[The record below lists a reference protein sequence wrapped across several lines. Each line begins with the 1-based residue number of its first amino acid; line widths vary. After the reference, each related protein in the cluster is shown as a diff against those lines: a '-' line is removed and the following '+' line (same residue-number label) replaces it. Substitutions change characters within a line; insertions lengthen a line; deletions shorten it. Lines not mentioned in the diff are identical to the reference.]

1 MNGRNAIGSVLSP
14 KLVVIRFPRHLS
26 GSARSLPPPLAPDPD
41 YGTLPPVRVVGRSV
55 PRKEGLAK
63 ACGKARY
70 VDDLRFPGMLHG
82 RTIRTT
88 VARGELAAVHLDF
101 DPAGFT
107 VVDARDIPGRNV
119 VALIQDVQP
128 FLVEREVRH
137 AEEAVLLLAHEDREA
152 LRAASVRVECRPAE
166 PLLDPE
172 RSPQTFKEIAIRKGD
187 LARGFAEADVVVEGE
202 YRTGRQEHVYIE
214 PQGVLAVPGDGGMT
228 VYGSLQCPYYV
239 HKALVVLLGL
249 PPDKVR
255 IVQTET
261 GGGFGGKE
269 DYPSIIAGHAALL
282 ALKSGRPVKLVYDRL
297 EDMAATTKR
306 HPSVVRHRTGVTRD
320 GRIAAMEI
328 DVLLDGGAYCT
339 LSPVVLSRGCLHAT
353 GPYRCDHVSVR
364 GRVVMT
370 NTPPSGAFRGF
381 GAPQTVFAAE
391 VQMDRVAEALG
402 MDPVRLRERNALRPG
417 DTMATGQVLGED
429 ASALAVLREAVQ
441 RSDFHRKRRAF
452 RGTNRGIGL
461 SLFFHGAGF
470 TGSGEVM
477 LASKAALEL
486 TAHGARIRVG
496 STEMGQGTRT
506 TLAQVVAEA
515 LGIPIDR
522 VEVAEADTALVPD
535 SGPTV
540 ASRTCMVVGGLL
552 KACAEEMKAR
562 LGGLSPDRYL
572 RRHGPL
578 VVTKQ
583 YQPPPG
589 VLWDDATYRG
599 DAYAT
604 YGWGCDVAEVELD
617 PVTYEVRPT
626 HVTAVVEIG
635 RAVNP
640 VMVAGQVEGG
650 TAQALGYALLEEV
663 VMREGRM
670 ANAQLTNYLIP
681 TTLDTPPIDVTIL
694 ERPYP
699 HGPFGAKGVGE
710 MPMSGPG
717 PSVANAVRHLGLDV
731 RSLPITP
738 EKVLEC
744 ASSST
749 EDAPTSKR
757 RR

>member
-1 MNGRNAIGSVLSP
+1 
-14 KLVVIRFPRHLS
+14 
-26 GSARSLPPPLAPDPD
+26 
-41 YGTLPPVRVVGRSV
+41 
-55 PRKEGLAK
+55 
-63 ACGKARY
+63 
-70 VDDLRFPGMLHG
+70 MLHG

-88 VARGELAAVHLDF
+88 VARGEVTAVHLDF
-101 DPAGFT
+101 DRAGFT
-107 VVDARDIPGRNV
+107 IVDHSDIPGRNV
-119 VALIQDVQP
+119 VALIQDDQP
-128 FLVEREVRH
+128 SLVEREIRH
-137 AEEAVLLLAHEDREA
+137 AEEAVLLLAHEDREV
-152 LRAASVRVECRPAE
+152 LRAASVRLDERPAE
-166 PLLDPE
+166 PVLDPE
-172 RSPQTFKEIAIRKGD
+172 RSPRAFKEIAIDKGD
-187 LARGFAEADVVVEGE
+187 LGRGFAEADVVVEGE
-202 YRTGRQEHVYIE
+202 YRTGRQEHVYVD
-214 PQGVLAVPGDGGMT
+214 PQGVVAVPSDGGMT

-239 HKALVVLLGL
+239 HKALAGLLGF

-255 IVQTET
+255 VVQTET

-306 HPSVVRHRTGVTRD
+306 HPSIVRHRTGVTRD
-320 GRIAAMEI
+320 GRITAVDIE
-328 DVLLDGGAYCT
+328 VLLDGGAYCT

-353 GPYRCDHVSVR
+353 GPYRCENVRVR

-391 VQMDRVAEALG
+391 VQMDRVAETLG
-402 MDPVRLRERNALRPG
+402 IDPVRLRERNALRPG
-417 DTMATGQVLGED
+417 DAMATGQVLGED
-429 ASALAVLREAVQ
+429 ASALAVLREAVE

-452 RGTNRGIGL
+452 RGTNRGVGL
-461 SLFFHGAGF
+461 SLFYHGAGF
-470 TGSGEVM
+470 TGSGEVF
-477 LASKAALEL
+477 LASKASLEL
-486 TAHGARIRVG
+486 TARGARIRVG

-506 TLAQVVAEA
+506 TLAQLVAET
-515 LGIPIDR
+515 LGVAVER
-522 VEVAEADTALVPD
+522 VDVADPDTGLVPD

-552 KACAEEMKAR
+552 KACAEEMKER
-562 LGGLSPDRYL
+562 LGSLTPERYL
-572 RRHGPL
+572 KRHGPL

-589 VLWDDATYRG
+589 IAWDDATYRG

-626 HVTAVVEIG
+626 RVTAVVEIG
-635 RAVNP
+635 RAADP
-640 VMVAGQVEGG
+640 LMVAGQVEGG
-650 TAQALGYALLEEV
+650 TAQGLGYALLEEV
-663 VMREGRM
+663 VLLEGRM
-670 ANAQLTNYLIP
+670 ANAQLTNYMVP

-717 PSVANAVRHLGLDV
+717 PAVANALRHLGLDV
-731 RSLPITP
+731 RALPVTP

-749 EDAPTSKR
+749 EDAPKSKHR
-757 RR
+757 R

>member
-1 MNGRNAIGSVLSP
+1 
-14 KLVVIRFPRHLS
+14 
-26 GSARSLPPPLAPDPD
+26 
-41 YGTLPPVRVVGRSV
+41 VRVVGRSV

-63 ACGKARY
+63 ARGAARY
-70 VDDLRFPGMLHG
+70 LDDLRFPGMLHG

-88 VARGELAAVHLDF
+88 LARGEVTAVHLDF
-101 DPAGFT
+101 DRTGFT
-107 VVDARDIPGRNV
+107 VVDHRDIPGRNA
-119 VALIQDVQP
+119 VALIQDDQP

-137 AEEAVLLLAHEDREA
+137 AEEAVLLLAHEDRDA
-152 LRAASVRVECRPAE
+152 LRAASVRIEYRPAE
-166 PLLDPE
+166 PVLDPE
-172 RSPQTFKEIAIRKGD
+172 RSPQAFKEITIEKGD

-202 YRTGRQEHVYIE
+202 YRTGRQEHVYVE
-214 PQGVLAVPGDGGMT
+214 PQGVIAVPGDGGMT
-228 VYGSLQCPYYV
+228 VYGSLQCPHYV
-239 HKALVVLLGL
+239 HRALVGLLGL
-249 PPDKVR
+249 PHERVR
-255 IVQTET
+255 VVQTET

-306 HPSVVRHRTGVTRD
+306 HPSIVRHRTGVARD
-320 GRIAAMEI
+320 GRVTAMEI

-353 GPYRCDHVSVR
+353 GPYRCDNVR
-364 GRVVMT
+364 VHGRVVMT

-391 VQMDRVAEALG
+391 VQMDRVAEALSL
-402 MDPVRLRERNALRPG
+402 DPARLRARNALRPG
-417 DTMATGQVLGED
+417 DTMATGQVLGGD
-429 ASALAVLREAVQ
+429 ASALAVLREAVK
-441 RSDFHRKRRAF
+441 RSDFQRKRRTW
-452 RGTNRGIGL
+452 RGSNRGIGL

-477 LASKAALEL
+477 LASKATLEL
-486 TAHGARIRVG
+486 TERGARILVG
-496 STEMGQGTRT
+496 STEMGQGART
-506 TLAQVVAEA
+506 TLAQIVSEA
-515 LGIPIDR
+515 LGLPIDR
-522 VEVAEADTALVPD
+522 VEVAEPDTSRVPD

-552 KACAEEMKAR
+552 KGCAEEMKGR
-562 LGGLSPDRYL
+562 LGGLSPAAYL

-578 VVTKQ
+578 RVTRQ
-583 YQPPPG
+583 YEPPPG
-589 VLWDDATYRG
+589 IVWDDATYRG

-617 PVTYEVRPT
+617 PVTYEIRPT
-626 HVTAVVEIG
+626 RVTAVVEIG

-640 VMVAGQVEGG
+640 LMVAGQVEGG
-650 TAQALGYALLEEV
+650 TAQGLGYALLEEV

-670 ANAQLTNYLIP
+670 ANAQLTNYMVP

-694 ERPYP
+694 ESPYRY
-699 HGPFGAKGVGE
+699 GPFGAKGVGE

-717 PSVANAVRHLGLDV
+717 PAVANAARHLGLDV

-749 EDAPTSKR
+749 EDAPTSTR

>member
-1 MNGRNAIGSVLSP
+1 
-14 KLVVIRFPRHLS
+14 
-26 GSARSLPPPLAPDPD
+26 
-41 YGTLPPVRVVGRSV
+41 VRVVGRSV
-55 PRKEGLAK
+55 LRKEGLAK

-70 VDDLRFPGMLHG
+70 VDDLRFPGMLHA

-88 VARGELAAVHLDF
+88 VACGELRAIHLDF
-101 DPAGFT
+101 DRAGFT
-107 VVDARDIPGRNV
+107 IVDHRDIPGRNV
-119 VALIQDVQP
+119 VALIQDDQP
-128 FLVEREVRH
+128 SLVEREIRH
-137 AEEAVLLLAHEDREA
+137 AEEPVLLLAHEDRDV
-152 LRAASVRVECRPAE
+152 LRAASVRLDERPGE
-166 PLLDPE
+166 PVLDPE
-172 RSPQTFKEIAIRKGD
+172 HSPRAFKEIAIEKGD
-187 LARGFAEADVVVEGE
+187 LARGFAAADLVVEGE
-202 YRTGRQEHVYIE
+202 YRTGRQEHVYLE
-214 PQGVLAVPGDGGMT
+214 PQGVVAVPADGRVT

-239 HKALVVLLGL
+239 HRALVGLLGL
-249 PPDKVR
+249 PADEVR

-282 ALKSGRPVKLVYDRL
+282 ARKSGRPVKLVYDRL

-320 GRIAAMEI
+320 GRITAMDIE
-328 DVLLDGGAYCT
+328 VLLDGGAYCT

-353 GPYRCDHVSVR
+353 GAYRCENVRVR

-391 VQMDRVAEALG
+391 VQMERVAETLG

-429 ASALAVLREAVQ
+429 ATALAVLREAVE

-452 RGTNRGIGL
+452 RGTSRGIGL
-461 SLFFHGAGF
+461 SLFYHGAGF
-470 TGSGEVM
+470 TGSGEVA
-477 LASKAALEL
+477 LASKASLEL
-486 TAHGARIRVG
+486 TPRGARIRVG

-506 TLAQVVAEA
+506 ALAQVVAET
-515 LGIPIDR
+515 LGLPLDR
-522 VEVAEADTALVPD
+522 VEVAQPDTAAVPD

-552 KACAEEMKAR
+552 KACAEEMKER
-562 LGGLSPDRYL
+562 LGGLAPDRYL

-589 VLWDDATYRG
+589 IVWDDATYRG

-626 HVTAVVEIG
+626 RVTAVVETG

-640 VMVAGQVEGG
+640 LMVAGQVEGG
-650 TAQALGYALLEEV
+650 TAQGLGYALLEEV

-670 ANAQLTNYLIP
+670 ANAQLTNYMLP

-717 PSVANAVRHLGLDV
+717 PAVANALRHLGLDV
-731 RSLPITP
+731 RALPVTP

-749 EDAPTSKR
+749 EGAPTSTPR
-757 RR
+757 R

>member
-1 MNGRNAIGSVLSP
+1 M
-14 KLVVIRFPRHLS
+14 
-26 GSARSLPPPLAPDPD
+26 RS
-41 YGTLPPVRVVGRSV
+41 VGRSV
-55 PRKEGLAK
+55 PRKEGLDK
-63 ACGKARY
+63 ARGRSRY
-70 VDDLRFPGMLHG
+70 VDDLRFPGMLFG

-88 VARGELAAVHLDF
+88 LPAGELLAVRLDF
-101 DPAGFT
+101 DTAGFT
-107 VVDARDIPGRNV
+107 VVDHRDIPGRNV
-119 VALIQDVQP
+119 VALIQDDQP
-128 FLVEREVRH
+128 SLVERAIRH
-137 AEEAVLLLAHEDREA
+137 AEEPVLLLAHEDREA
-152 LRAASVRVECRPAE
+152 LHAATVRLECHPAE
-166 PLLDPE
+166 PVLDPE
-172 RSPQTFKEIAIRKGD
+172 RSPSAFKELTIEKGD
-187 LARGFAEADVVVEGE
+187 LVRGFAEADLVVEGE

-214 PQGVLAVPGDGGMT
+214 PNGVIAVPGDGAVT

-239 HKALVVLLGL
+239 HKALVALLGL
-249 PPDKVR
+249 PHEKVR
-255 IVQTET
+255 VVQTET

-306 HPSVVRHRTGVTRD
+306 HPSIVRHRTGVTRD
-320 GRIAAMEI
+320 GRITAMEI

-353 GPYRCDHVSVR
+353 GPYRCENVR
-364 GRVVMT
+364 VHGRVVMT

-391 VQMDRVAEALG
+391 VQMDRVAEATGL
-402 MDPVRLRERNALRPG
+402 DPVRLRESNALRPG
-417 DTMATGQVLGED
+417 DTMATGQVMGED
-429 ASALAVLREAVQ
+429 ASALAVLREAVV
-441 RSDFHRKRRAF
+441 RSDFHRKRRAW

-477 LASKAALEL
+477 LASRAALEL
-486 TAHGARIRVG
+486 RPRGARILVG

-506 TLAQVVAEA
+506 TLAQIVAEV
-515 LGIPIDR
+515 LSLPLDR
-522 VEVAEADTALVPD
+522 VEVADPDTARVPD

-552 KACAEEMKAR
+552 KACASEMKER
-562 LGGLSPDRYL
+562 LGGLSPAAYL
-572 RRHGPL
+572 KRHGPL
-578 VVTKQ
+578 TITRQ
-583 YQPPPG
+583 YAAPPG
-589 VLWDDATYRG
+589 IVWDDATYRG

-626 HVTAVVEIG
+626 RVTAVVEIG

-640 VMVAGQVEGG
+640 LLAAGQVEGG
-650 TAQALGYALLEEV
+650 TAQGLGFALLEEV
-663 VMREGRM
+663 VLREGRM

-681 TTLDTPPIDVTIL
+681 TTLDTPPVDVTIL
-694 ERPYP
+694 ESPYR

-717 PSVANAVRHLGLDV
+717 PAVANAVRHLGKDV

-744 ASSST
+744 ASLST
-749 EDAPTSKR
+749 ADAPTSTHR
-757 RR
+757 R

>member
-1 MNGRNAIGSVLSP
+1 MNGRNGN
-14 KLVVIRFPRHLS
+14 
-26 GSARSLPPPLAPDPD
+26 GPDW
-41 YGTLPPVRVVGRSV
+41 GTLRPVRVVGRSV
-55 PRKEGLAK
+55 PRREGLDK
-63 ACGKARY
+63 ARGTARY
-70 VDDLRFPGMLHG
+70 VDDMRFPGMLHG
-82 RTIRTT
+82 RTIRTA
-88 VARGELAAVHLDF
+88 VARGEVTAVHLDF
-101 DPAGFT
+101 DRAGFT
-107 VVDARDIPGRNV
+107 VVDHRDVPGRNV
-119 VALIQDVQP
+119 VALIQDDQP

-137 AEEAVLLLAHEDREA
+137 SEEAVLLLAHEDREV
-152 LRAASVRVECRPAE
+152 LRAAAVRVECRPDV
-166 PLLDPE
+166 PVLDPE
-172 RSPQTFKEIAIRKGD
+172 RSPQAFKELAIEKGD

-202 YRTGRQEHVYIE
+202 YRTGRQEHVYVE
-214 PQGVLAVPGDGGMT
+214 PQGVIAVPGDGAVT

-239 HKALVVLLGL
+239 HRALVALLGF
-249 PPDKVR
+249 PHEKVR

-306 HPSVVRHRTGVTRD
+306 HPSVVRHRTGVARD
-320 GRIAAMEI
+320 GRITAMEI

-353 GPYRCDHVSVR
+353 GPYRCDNVR
-364 GRVVMT
+364 VHGRVVMT

-391 VQMDRVAEALG
+391 VQMDRVAEALSL
-402 MDPVRLRERNALRPG
+402 DPVRLRERNALRTG

-429 ASALAVLREAVQ
+429 ASALAVLREAVK
-441 RSDFHRKRRAF
+441 RSDFHRKRRAW
-452 RGTNRGIGL
+452 RGSKRGIGL

-477 LASKAALEL
+477 LASKATLEL
-486 TAHGARIRVG
+486 TERGARVLVG
-496 STEMGQGTRT
+496 STEMGQGART
-506 TLAQVVAEA
+506 TLAQIVSEA
-515 LGIPIDR
+515 LELPVDR
-522 VEVAEADTALVPD
+522 IEVAEPDTSRVPD

-552 KACAEEMKAR
+552 KACAEEMKSR
-562 LGGLSPDRYL
+562 LGGLSPAAYL
-572 RRHGPL
+572 KRHGPL
-578 VVTKQ
+578 QVTRQ
-583 YQPPPG
+583 YEPPPG
-589 VLWDDATYRG
+589 IVWDDATYRG

-626 HVTAVVEIG
+626 RVTAVVEVG

-640 VMVAGQVEGG
+640 LMVAGQVEGG
-650 TAQALGYALLEEV
+650 TAQGLGYALLEEV
-663 VMREGRM
+663 VMRDGRM
-670 ANAQLTNYLIP
+670 ANAQLTNYMIP
-681 TTLDTPPIDVTIL
+681 TTLDTPPVDVTIL
-694 ERPYP
+694 ENPYR

-717 PSVANAVRHLGLDV
+717 PAVANAVRHLGLDV

-744 ASSST
+744 VSSST
-749 EDAPTSKR
+749 EDAPTSTHR
-757 RR
+757 R

>member
-1 MNGRNAIGSVLSP
+1 M
-14 KLVVIRFPRHLS
+14 
-26 GSARSLPPPLAPDPD
+26 
-41 YGTLPPVRVVGRSV
+41 RVVGRSV
-55 PRKEGLAK
+55 PRREGLDK
-63 ACGKARY
+63 ARGQARY

-82 RTIRTT
+82 RTIRTRIP
-88 VARGELAAVHLDF
+88 RGELAAVHLEF

-107 VVDARDIPGRNV
+107 VVDHRDIPGRNV
-119 VALIQDVQP
+119 VALIQEDQP
-128 FLVEREVRH
+128 FLVEREIRH
-137 AEEAVLLLAHEDREA
+137 AEEPVLLLAHEDREA
-152 LRAASVRVECRPAE
+152 LAAATVRLECRPAA
-166 PLLDPE
+166 PVLDPE
-172 RSPQTFKEIAIRKGD
+172 RSPHAFKEVVIEKGD
-187 LARGFAEADVVVEGE
+187 LARGFAEAHLVVEGE

-214 PQGVLAVPGDGGMT
+214 AQGMIAVPLDGGVT

-239 HKALVVLLGL
+239 HKALVTLLGL
-249 PPDKVR
+249 PRESVR
-255 IVQTET
+255 VVQTET

-269 DYPSIIAGHAALL
+269 DYPSLIAGHAALL
-282 ALKSGRPVKLVYDRL
+282 ALKSGRPVKIVYDRL

-306 HPSVVRHRTGVTRD
+306 HPSIVRHRTGVARD
-320 GRIAAMEI
+320 GRITAMEI

-353 GPYRCDHVSVR
+353 GPYRCENVRVR

-391 VQMDRVAEALG
+391 VQMDRVAEALSL
-402 MDPVRLRERNALRPG
+402 DPALLRERNALRPG

-429 ASALAVLREAVQ
+429 ASALPVLQEAVR
-441 RSDFHRKRRAF
+441 RSDYCRKRRAF
-452 RGTNRGIGL
+452 RGTGRGIGL

-477 LASKAALEL
+477 LASKASLEL
-486 TAHGARIRVG
+486 VPRGARVLVG

-506 TLAQVVAEA
+506 TLAQIVAEE
-515 LGIPIDR
+515 LGWPIER
-522 VEVAEADTALVPD
+522 VLVADPDTARVPD

-540 ASRTCMVVGGLL
+540 ASRTCMIVGGLL
-552 KACAEEMKAR
+552 KACAGEMKEHLA
-562 LGGLSPDRYL
+562 GLSPAAYL

-578 VVTKQ
+578 TITRQ
-583 YQPPPG
+583 YEPPPG
-589 VLWDDATYRG
+589 IAWDDATYRG

-604 YGWGCDVAEVELD
+604 YGWGCNVAEVELD

-626 HVTAVVEIG
+626 RVTAVVEIG

-640 VMVAGQVEGG
+640 LMVAGQVEGG
-650 TAQALGYALLEEV
+650 TVQALGYALLEEV

-681 TTLDTPPIDVTIL
+681 TTLDTPPVDVTIL
-694 ERPYP
+694 ESPYR

-717 PSVANAVRHLGLDV
+717 PAVANAVRHLGKDV

-744 ASSST
+744 ASLST
-749 EDAPTSKR
+749 ESAPTSKR